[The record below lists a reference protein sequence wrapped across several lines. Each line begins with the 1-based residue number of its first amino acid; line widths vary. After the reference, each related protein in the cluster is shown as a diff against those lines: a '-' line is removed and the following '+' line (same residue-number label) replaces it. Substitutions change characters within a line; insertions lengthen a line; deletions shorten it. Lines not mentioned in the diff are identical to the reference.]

1 MRRGW
6 RLDEDL
12 GSGDWRDEDWG
23 RLIGPTKIWTTGTWT
38 QQGVQKAVFLIFLVQ
53 NKNSNSYGCHGI
65 IFEVII
71 SVIETSTSTSTST
84 LDFVGQ
90 P

>member
-6 RLDEDL
+6 RLLDEDL

-38 QQGVQKAVFLIFLVQ
+38 QQGVQETDLGFILCVCIFILMYFNVQ
-53 NKNSNSYGCHGI
+53 
-65 IFEVII
+65 
-71 SVIETSTSTSTST
+71 
-84 LDFVGQ
+84 
-90 P
+90 

>member
-38 QQGVQKAVFLIFLVQ
+38 QQGVQKAVFLFFLMQKSQ
-53 NKNSNSYGCHGI
+53 NKNSNSYVRHGI
-65 IFEVII
+65 FLEVII
-71 SVIETSTSTSTST
+71 YIFDPFQEV
-84 LDFVGQ
+84 
-90 P
+90 

>member
-38 QQGVQKAVFLIFLVQ
+38 QQGVQ
-53 NKNSNSYGCHGI
+53 
-65 IFEVII
+65 
-71 SVIETSTSTSTST
+71 ETD
-84 LDFVGQ
+84 LWFFFIDMYV
-90 P
+90 